1 MIILID
7 RSNID
12 QAWPIMYPGLSR
24 AEYPEESGSMYS
36 MEDIYNLIVNGE
48 MLGYYQVESGY
59 SGVVVIV
66 EYPRKRLL
74 STFLGG
80 KDPSNETPIDLEDLD
95 TFLTKLGK
103 IYEVDTIHV
112 EGRRGWE
119 KWTKPLGYSPMTV
132 NLYKGV
138 AP

>member
-36 MEDIYNLIVNGE
+36 MEDVYNLIVNGE

-59 SGVVVIV
+59 AGVVVIV
-66 EYPRKRLL
+66 QYPRKKLL

-80 KDPSNETPIDLEDLD
+80 KNPSIEAPIDLKDLD
-95 TFLTKLGK
+95 QFLMKLGK

-112 EGRRGWE
+112 EGRKGWE
-119 KWTKPLGYSPMTV
+119 KLTKPLGYNPMTV
-132 NLYKGV
+132 NFYKGV
-138 AP
+138 SP